1 MTAIILK
8 LQRLLLVKY
17 EGVDFHSV
25 SQIAHAFSQNLN
37 RSQRFLLFLFLDI
50 INNSNDR
57 YGSVLASIKSAN
69 NSSE

>member
-1 MTAIILK
+1 MSERADLLCFMTAIILK
-8 LQRLLLVKY
+8 YQRLLLVKY

-25 SQIAHAFSQNLN
+25 SQIAQAFSQNLN

-57 YGSVLASIKSAN
+57 
-69 NSSE
+69 

>member
-50 INNSNDR
+50 INNSNI
-57 YGSVLASIKSAN
+57 GSVLAPIKSAN

>member
-8 LQRLLLVKY
+8 YQRLLLVKY

-25 SQIAHAFSQNLN
+25 SQIAQAFSQNLN

-57 YGSVLASIKSAN
+57 
-69 NSSE
+69 